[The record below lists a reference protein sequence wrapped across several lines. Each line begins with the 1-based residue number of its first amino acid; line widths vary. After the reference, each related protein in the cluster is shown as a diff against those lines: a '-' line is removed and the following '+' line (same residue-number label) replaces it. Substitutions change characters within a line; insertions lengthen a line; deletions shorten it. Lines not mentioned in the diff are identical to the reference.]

1 MMKEHNTLIN
11 IVRTSFYLN
20 LLFKITIATFA
31 APLLVLTTIFRL
43 LFPIILF
50 TFVGTNRYKYE

>member
-1 MMKEHNTLIN
+1 MLII

-20 LLFKITIATFA
+20 IFFKITIATFA
-31 APLLVLTTIFRL
+31 APLSVLTMIFRL